1 MQNLLKT
8 PGQIRRTIKNASRLR
23 GILKVFVKYG
33 FQDIVQK
40 SSLSTYLPGTWGKGE
55 LSSLSTPQR
64 MRMCFEELGPTFIKL
79 GQLLASRPDI
89 IPDQFVEEFRKLQ
102 DQVPGLPFSE
112 LREVLDEQFPQGLEN
127 IFQSI
132 DEKPLGAASIAQV
145 HHGRLRTGD
154 EVVLKIQRPGIL
166 KTIRED
172 MNILFFVADLFD
184 HYVPELRIFNPRGLV
199 QEFSYAIEMETNFI
213 VEANNVRRFYE
224 NFGNDK
230 TVRIPKPYLELS
242 GRNVLVLEYFE
253 GHRITDVQ
261 RLDPL
266 VDREQLMRAGLQAY
280 FAMVFKDG
288 LFHGDLHGGN
298 VLVLADGKLGLID
311 FGMVGRLSKKTQNA
325 IANMFLALATE
336 DYDRL
341 AYEYI
346 ELSTQSID
354 IDRDEFG
361 RDLRL
366 ILSPFFGMNLK
377 SINVGKML
385 IDSAA
390 VASKHNAYLPS
401 ELLLFFKSIVT
412 IEGLGRS
419 IKPDFDLMPFVYDF
433 SAEIAKMKYD
443 PVSLVGDVSFFTRE
457 MSSLLRVLPGELK
470 NYLRKSNN
478 PRFAKQVEIAGLGEF
493 QRVLANISYLLF
505 FSVIVGSLVIAG
517 AICSSIKGVPL
528 YYGLP
533 FVSWTF
539 FSLATMFGLVAFYHY
554 IRRS

>member
-1 MQNLLKT
+1 VQNILKT

-23 GILKVFVKYG
+23 SILKVFVKYG
-33 FQDIVQK
+33 FQDVVQK
-40 SSLSTYLPGTWGKGE
+40 SNLSTYLPGKWGKSE
-55 LSSLSTPQR
+55 INSFSTPQR

-89 IPDQFVEEFRKLQ
+89 IPEAFVDEFKKLQ
-102 DQVPGLPFSE
+102 DQVPALSFSQLE
-112 LREVLDEQFPQGLEN
+112 PVLAQQFPQGLEN
-127 IFQSI
+127 VFQSI
-132 DEKPLGAASIAQV
+132 DPNPLGAASIAQV
-145 HHGRLRTGD
+145 HYGKLLNGD

-224 NFGNDK
+224 NFSDNK
-230 TVRIPKPYLELS
+230 TVRIPKPYLEWS
-242 GRNVLVLEYFE
+242 GRHVLVLEYFD
-253 GHRITDVQ
+253 GHRLNEINNVESK
-261 RLDPL
+261 
-266 VDREQLMRAGLQAY
+266 VDREQLMRSGLQAY

-298 VLVLADGKLGLID
+298 VLVLADGKLGFID
-311 FGMVGRLSKKTQNA
+311 FGMVGRLSKKTQSA

-354 IDRDEFG
+354 IDRDEFA

-419 IKPDFDLMPFVYDF
+419 IKPDFDLLPYVYDF
-433 SAEIAKMKYD
+433 ATEIAKMKYD
-443 PVSLVGDVSFFTRE
+443 PMSLAGDFSFFTRE

-470 NYLRKSNN
+470 NYIRKSNN
-478 PRFAKQVEIAGLGEF
+478 PRFAKQVEIAGLSEF

-539 FSLATMFGLVAFYHY
+539 FSLATFFGLVAFYHY